1 METGKG
7 RGMAVVKKLRSLLR
21 ENKGDEAVS
30 FLMTTAMLVLIFA
43 VLVAG
48 LIYIMQYYNASY
60 ICRRVVRSIE
70 VTGVYDETETMSI
83 VDKMQSSGLEDIN
96 VQVDAVYY
104 SGRKIQLRQT
114 FSVTLTASYRIT
126 ILSLGANPVMIT
138 LPVTVKV
145 AGMSE
150 VYWRS

>member
-1 METGKG
+1 
-7 RGMAVVKKLRSLLR
+7 MAVVRRLRCLLR
-21 ENKGDEAVS
+21 EKKGDEAVS

-43 VLVAG
+43 VLVSG

-60 ICRRVVRSIE
+60 LCRRVVRSIE
-70 VTGVYDETETMSI
+70 ISGLYDETETADMVAGISNS
-83 VDKMQSSGLEDIN
+83 DMEDIN

-104 SGRKIQLRQT
+104 SDNKIQLRQT
-114 FSVTLTASYRIT
+114 FNVTLTGSYRIT
-126 ILSLGANPVMIT
+126 ILTLGENPIT
-138 LPVTVKV
+138 VDLPIRVKV

>member
-1 METGKG
+1 
-7 RGMAVVKKLRSLLR
+7 MAVVKKLRSLLR

-30 FLMTTAMLVLIFA
+30 FLMTTAMLVLIFV
-43 VLVAG
+43 VLVSG

-60 ICRRVVRSIE
+60 ICRRVVRSVE

-96 VQVDAVYY
+96 VQVDAVYC

-126 ILSLGANPVMIT
+126 ILSLGENPVTIT
-138 LPVTVKV
+138 LPITVKV